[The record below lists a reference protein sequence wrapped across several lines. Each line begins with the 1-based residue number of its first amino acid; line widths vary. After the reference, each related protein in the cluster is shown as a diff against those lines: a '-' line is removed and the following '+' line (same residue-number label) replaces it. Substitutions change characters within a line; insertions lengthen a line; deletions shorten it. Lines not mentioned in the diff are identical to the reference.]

1 MAGCFCM
8 AVPVNAQ
15 WHFKGILVICFNKDR
30 VAFTRTLSDFMGATL
45 NLPRVGELG
54 QPLGVIRGMRLWE
67 PLLLMGAGDKGLGDF
82 QPELFL
88 QVPMLG
94 EGWGWWGRRGSTF
107 VLEGSE
113 QGLIQCYQPGTD
125 PAGLLHLLAPLL
137 CASAT
142 SCPTPLYPGVTEPT
156 DRGSS
161 HRWVILNPLLFI
173 QEAAKGQQLLEA
185 ATAHA
190 ERGWKV
196 GFPPVPCSCCAL
208 SVFES
213 VFCGAVDDPC
223 VAFKFAAT

>member
-142 SCPTPLYPGVTEPT
+142 SCPTP
-156 DRGSS
+156 
-161 HRWVILNPLLFI
+161 
-173 QEAAKGQQLLEA
+173 
-185 ATAHA
+185 
-190 ERGWKV
+190 
-196 GFPPVPCSCCAL
+196 PVPRGDRTHWQRVLPPLGNPQSPAVYSGGCEGAAAAGGSHGSRWARVEGGFSPRALLLLCAFGVWKCFLWSCRWPLCCL
-208 SVFES
+208 
-213 VFCGAVDDPC
+213 
-223 VAFKFAAT
+223 